1 MFKKAQYQG
10 RALARPGFFFGVA
23 GNRTQHVAES
33 LGPIPYAQE
42 LAFARRE
49 TKFLQFTAMSGTKTA
64 RNVIIMTSI
73 AKVASL

>member
-1 MFKKAQYQG
+1 
-10 RALARPGFFFGVA
+10 
-23 GNRTQHVAES
+23 VAENGTKREES
-33 LGPIPYAQE
+33 LDAHE

-49 TKFLQFTAMSGTKTA
+49 TKSLQFTAMSGTKTA